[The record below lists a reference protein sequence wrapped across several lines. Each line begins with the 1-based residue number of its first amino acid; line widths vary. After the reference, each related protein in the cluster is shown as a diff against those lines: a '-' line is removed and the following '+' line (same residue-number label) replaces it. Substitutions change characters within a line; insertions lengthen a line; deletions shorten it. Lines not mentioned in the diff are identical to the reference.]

1 MSATALICGVSGQDG
16 AYLSRML
23 LEKGYRVV
31 GTSRDVETAKFSN
44 LQRMGISDRVE
55 KISMFP
61 SDFRSVLNV
70 LQSVEPTEI
79 YYLAGQSSVGLSF
92 GQPVE
97 TMQSVAEGILNMLEA
112 MRFVDSRARLLHAAS
127 SEAFGPLESPADERT
142 LFRPKSPY
150 GVAKATAY
158 WLVSSYREAYGIRAS
173 NAILFNHE
181 SPLRHR
187 RFVTKKIVSGVRKI
201 RDGEMDVLELGNLSV
216 RRDWGW
222 ADDYVEAMWRIV
234 QHTEPDDF
242 VIGTGRVHSLEE
254 FVDEAFRL
262 AGLDWKD
269 HVRVN
274 QSLFRPKDLELTVAN
289 PAKAREK
296 LGWEAKV
303 QFKELVDRLYRN
315 EI

>member
-1 MSATALICGVSGQDG
+1 MSTTALICGVSGQDG
-16 AYLSRML
+16 AYLSRSL

-31 GTSRDVETAKFSN
+31 GTSRDAEATKFSN
-44 LQRMGISDRVE
+44 LRRMGIDDQVE

-70 LQSVEPTEI
+70 LQAVEPAEI

-97 TMQSVAEGILNMLEA
+97 TMQSVAEGMLNILEA
-112 MRFVDSRARLLHAAS
+112 MRVVNSCARLLHAAS
-127 SEAFGPLESPADERT
+127 SEAFGPLDSPADERT
-142 LFRPKSPY
+142 LLQPKSPY

-158 WLVSSYREAYGIRAS
+158 WLVSSYREAYGIHAS

-187 RFVTKKIVSGVRKI
+187 RFVTQKIVSGVRKI
-201 RDGEMDVLELGNLSV
+201 RDGDSAFLELGNLSI

-222 ADDYVEAMWRIV
+222 AGDYVEAMWRIV
-234 QHTEPDDF
+234 QHTKPDDF
-242 VIGTGRVHSLEE
+242 VVGTGRVHSLEE

-274 QSLFRPKDLELTVAN
+274 RSLFRPNDLEVTVAN
-289 PAKAREK
+289 PSKAQEK
-296 LGWEAKV
+296 LGWSASV
-303 QFKELVDRLYRN
+303 SFDELVERLYRD

>member
-1 MSATALICGVSGQDG
+1 MSTTALICGVSGQDG
-16 AYLSRML
+16 AYLSRSL

-31 GTSRDVETAKFSN
+31 GTSRDAEATKFSN
-44 LQRMGISDRVE
+44 LRRMGIDDQVE

-61 SDFRSVLNV
+61 SDFHSVLNV
-70 LQSVEPTEI
+70 LQAVEPAEI

-97 TMQSVAEGILNMLEA
+97 TMQSVAEGMLNILEA
-112 MRFVDSRARLLHAAS
+112 MRFVNSCARLLHAAS
-127 SEAFGPLESPADERT
+127 SEAFGPLDSPADERT
-142 LFRPKSPY
+142 LFQPKSPY

-158 WLVSSYREAYGIRAS
+158 WLVSSYREAYGIHAS

-187 RFVTKKIVSGVRKI
+187 RFVTQKIVSGVRKI
-201 RDGEMDVLELGNLSV
+201 RDGDSAFLELGNLSI

-222 ADDYVEAMWRIV
+222 AGDYVEAMWRIV
-234 QHTEPDDF
+234 QHTKPDDF
-242 VIGTGRVHSLEE
+242 VVGTGRVHSLEE

-274 QSLFRPKDLELTVAN
+274 RSLFRPNDLEVTVAN
-289 PAKAREK
+289 PSKAQEE
-296 LGWEAKV
+296 LGWSASV
-303 QFKELVDRLYRN
+303 SFDELVERLYRD